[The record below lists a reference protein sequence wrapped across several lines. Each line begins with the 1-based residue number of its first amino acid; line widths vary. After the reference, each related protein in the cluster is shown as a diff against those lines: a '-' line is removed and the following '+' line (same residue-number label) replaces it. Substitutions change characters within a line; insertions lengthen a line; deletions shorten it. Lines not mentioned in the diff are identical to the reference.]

1 MIHKPNCSINI
12 NCLVYHADGICNHER
27 YGKCDCGLT
36 PITHSKFTVN
46 SEGKIIT
53 LMPETKQKEIRDWEE
68 KLLDI
73 TSMVS
78 FCPHCLMYGTPLGLR
93 DKICGNCGKNGLRNY
108 IKLSSV
114 QSFISTLLAERDAE
128 VRKLIAMLPVYIRPI
143 QVSENFSRRDGSAE
157 LVEMIRLDDITNKLD
172 GK

>member
-1 MIHKPNCSINI
+1 MQ
-12 NCLVYHADGICNHER
+12 
-27 YGKCDCGLT
+27 
-36 PITHSKFTVN
+36 
-46 SEGKIIT
+46 
-53 LMPETKQKEIRDWEE
+53 ETKQKEIRDWEE

-128 VRKLIAMLPVYIRPI
+128 VRKKYDELIIAVDSKYPNETRHETALRYI
-143 QVSENFSRRDGSAE
+143 QNAE
-157 LVEMIRLDDITNKLD
+157 R
-172 GK
+172 

>member
-1 MIHKPNCSINI
+1 MQ
-12 NCLVYHADGICNHER
+12 
-27 YGKCDCGLT
+27 
-36 PITHSKFTVN
+36 
-46 SEGKIIT
+46 
-53 LMPETKQKEIRDWEE
+53 ETKQKEIRDWEE

-128 VRKLIAMLPVYIRPI
+128 VRKAYDELIMAVASEYQNETRHETALRYI
-143 QVSENFSRRDGSAE
+143 QNAE
-157 LVEMIRLDDITNKLD
+157 R
-172 GK
+172 

>member
-1 MIHKPNCSINI
+1 MQ
-12 NCLVYHADGICNHER
+12 
-27 YGKCDCGLT
+27 
-36 PITHSKFTVN
+36 
-46 SEGKIIT
+46 
-53 LMPETKQKEIRDWEE
+53 ETKQKEIRDWEE

-128 VRKLIAMLPVYIRPI
+128 VRKDIRSILLNNLITI
-143 QVSENFSRRDGSAE
+143 QDFKQHFKRDC
-157 LVEMIRLDDITNKLD
+157 LDEIEKLFNNKLD